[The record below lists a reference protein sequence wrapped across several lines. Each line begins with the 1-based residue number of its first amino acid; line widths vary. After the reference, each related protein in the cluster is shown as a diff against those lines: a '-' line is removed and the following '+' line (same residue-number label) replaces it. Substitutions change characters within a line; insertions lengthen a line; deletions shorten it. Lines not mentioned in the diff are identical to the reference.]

1 MALLNF
7 VPVAVF
13 KARPGTSVR
22 TSIVLD
28 GTMEEL
34 ETYAEVHN
42 LAWVKHNNFIN
53 KSGLTDRFLLQYGGY
68 WTDSVGNVFLP
79 E

>member
-22 TSIVLD
+22 TLPVLD
-28 GTMEEL
+28 GTMEEI
-34 ETYAEVHN
+34 EDYAGVYRLTWIKSN
-42 LAWVKHNNFIN
+42 YLD

-68 WTDSVGNVFLP
+68 WVDSVGNVFIP